1 MKSKLEFRKIIQQIS
16 TAAEYL
22 PNEFSKTA
30 LEVSMNGL
38 PNVKTLETLISEP
51 ILIRQQI
58 YPMMHK
64 VFMNEISIND
74 ALNELTEQLTMLE
87 KEKGE

>member
-1 MKSKLEFRKIIQQIS
+1 M
-16 TAAEYL
+16 
-22 PNEFSKTA
+22 NEFSKTA

>member
-1 MKSKLEFRKIIQQIS
+1 
-16 TAAEYL
+16 
-22 PNEFSKTA
+22 
-30 LEVSMNGL
+30 
-38 PNVKTLETLISEP
+38 
-51 ILIRQQI
+51 
-58 YPMMHK
+58 MMHK